1 MEQGESMLKN
11 DTACVPRTHGFAV
24 PCQFISDV
32 SETAQLVLLSAP
44 SHPLFSHCRMNS
56 RCSLLRLRRKF
67 ISSLLFLLT
76 VYVLL
81 LVSVKYSNISEPS
94 PPPAALDGIDTFHK
108 YNINCAAVY
117 DMDPVEVGKSLIIRR
132 KHAVEDK
139 DERLVNLTSNCPLF
153 TKSRGYDD
161 MCISEEEENFPIAY
175 SLVVH
180 KSAWMVERLIKALYS
195 PSNIYCI
202 HYDQKSSAEFSSA
215 MEGLARCLPNVFI
228 VSKRESV
235 FYASISRLKA
245 DINCLSDLLGS
256 EVKWKYVIN
265 LCGQDFPLKSNIEL
279 VSELKKLN
287 GANMLETSRPTEQK
301 KQRFTFRYELRD
313 IDFEY
318 QKLPVNTEQIKS
330 PPPHGI
336 EMFVGNA
343 YFVLSRDFAA
353 HVDSSVVVKDF
364 LAWSE
369 DTYSPDEH
377 FWATLVRLPGVPG
390 EVPRSQPDI
399 TDLMSKTRLVKWQY
413 LEENLYP
420 PCSGKHV
427 RSVCIFGA
435 AEMRW
440 LLNYGHWFANKFDPK
455 VDAIVIQCLEEKLEA
470 KQKLF
475 QSRMFSTCHKD

>member
-1 MEQGESMLKN
+1 MK
-11 DTACVPRTHGFAV
+11 TRY
-24 PCQFISDV
+24 
-32 SETAQLVLLSAP
+32 LLQ
-44 SHPLFSHCRMNS
+44 
-56 RCSLLRLRRKF
+56 RLRRKQF
-67 ISSLLFLLT
+67 IPSLLSLLT
-76 VYVLL
+76 LCVLL
-81 LVSVKYSNISEPS
+81 LVSVKYSYITNSL
-94 PPPAALDGIDTFHK
+94 PPPAASDDIQTFHK
-108 YNINCAAVY
+108 YSINCSAIY

-132 KHAVEDK
+132 KQIVEDK
-139 DERLVNLTSNCPLF
+139 DESLANLTLNCPLF
-153 TKSRGYDD
+153 IKSRGYDD
-161 MCISEEEENFPIAY
+161 VCMSEEENDFPVAY

-202 HYDQKSSAEFSSA
+202 HYDQKSSAKFISA

-228 VSKRESV
+228 ASKRESV

-245 DINCLSDLLGS
+245 DLNCLSDLLQS

-265 LCGQDFPLKSNIEL
+265 LCGQDFPLRSNIEL
-279 VSELKKLN
+279 VSELKKLK
-287 GANMLETSRPTEQK
+287 GDNMLETSRPSQSK
-301 KQRFTFRYELRD
+301 KQRFSFHYELRD
-313 IDFEY
+313 ANFEY
-318 QKLPVNTEQIKS
+318 QKLPVRTEQIKT
-330 PPPHGI
+330 PPPHSI
-336 EMFVGNA
+336 EMFSGNA
-343 YFVLSRDFAA
+343 YFVLSRDFVR
-353 HVDSSVVVKDF
+353 HMNSSVVVKDF

-390 EVPRSQPDI
+390 AVPRSRPDI
-399 TDLMSKTRLVKWQY
+399 SDLMSKTRLVKWHY

-420 PCSGKHV
+420 PCTGQHI

-455 VDAIVIQCLEEKLEA
+455 VDPIIIQCLEEKLEQ

-475 QSRMFSTCHKD
+475 QSVPSYNCHKG

>member
-1 MEQGESMLKN
+1 MK
-11 DTACVPRTHGFAV
+11 TRY
-24 PCQFISDV
+24 
-32 SETAQLVLLSAP
+32 LLQ
-44 SHPLFSHCRMNS
+44 
-56 RCSLLRLRRKF
+56 RLRRKQF
-67 ISSLLFLLT
+67 IPSLLSLLT
-76 VYVLL
+76 LCVLL
-81 LVSVKYSNISEPS
+81 LVSVKYSYITNSL
-94 PPPAALDGIDTFHK
+94 PPPAASDDIQTFHK
-108 YNINCAAVY
+108 YSINCSAIY

-132 KHAVEDK
+132 KQIVEDK
-139 DERLVNLTSNCPLF
+139 DESLANLTLNCPLF
-153 TKSRGYDD
+153 IKSRGYDD
-161 MCISEEEENFPIAY
+161 VCMSEEENDFPVAY

-202 HYDQKSSAEFSSA
+202 HYDQKSSAKFISA

-228 VSKRESV
+228 ASKRESV

-245 DINCLSDLLGS
+245 DLNCLSDLLQS

-265 LCGQDFPLKSNIEL
+265 LCGQDFPLRSNIEL
-279 VSELKKLN
+279 VSELKKLK
-287 GANMLETSRPTEQK
+287 GDNMLETSRPSQSK
-301 KQRFTFRYELRD
+301 KQRFSFHYELRD
-313 IDFEY
+313 ANFEY
-318 QKLPVNTEQIKS
+318 QKLPVRTEQIKT
-330 PPPHGI
+330 PPPHSI
-336 EMFVGNA
+336 EMFSGNA
-343 YFVLSRDFAA
+343 YFVLSRDFVR
-353 HVDSSVVVKDF
+353 HMNSSVVVKDF

-390 EVPRSQPDI
+390 AVPRSRPDI
-399 TDLMSKTRLVKWQY
+399 SDLMSKTRLVKWHY

-420 PCSGKHV
+420 PCTGQHI

-455 VDAIVIQCLEEKLEA
+455 VDPIIIQCLEEKLEQ

-475 QSRMFSTCHKD
+475 QSVASYNCHKG